1 MGLLDQDG
9 KGWVDAVVDSPATD
23 VFRVIRLR
31 ADGSLGVEVFAADAA
46 TAAAYGETTR
56 RLEEATL
63 RRSARRLEDVLATR
77 PAGATRV
84 VSETAES
91 RRSLARLLAGE
102 FAEAAK
108 AESGARAVEFEN
120 LRGETVR
127 VLEVVSPTT
136 AGLDWR
142 RVVVVAVPG
151 VPEQWEETT
160 LRLKPVSYWRTDA
173 ELTITRETRG
183 AGGVVGPRAVT
194 GPVTFSV
201 ER

>member
-1 MGLLDQDG
+1 
-9 KGWVDAVVDSPATD
+9 VDSPAKD

-108 AESGARAVEFEN
+108 AESGARAVEFED
-120 LRGETVR
+120 LRGETDR
-127 VLEVVSPTT
+127 VVEVVNPTT

-142 RVVVVAVPG
+142 RVV
-151 VPEQWEETT
+151 
-160 LRLKPVSYWRTDA
+160 L
-173 ELTITRETRG
+173 
-183 AGGVVGPRAVT
+183 VGSRVRRSARSPAT
-194 GPVTFSV
+194 SS
-201 ER
+201 